1 MRAVLQR
8 VKYGDVSIEGKSV
21 GKIGQGFV
29 LLLGI
34 RDGDTEAECNYLL
47 EKVIHLRVFEDE
59 AGKMN
64 RSLLEARGALLVV
77 SQFTLYA
84 DCKKG
89 RRPSFTKAARP
100 EQAVPLYDYFV
111 TEAKRRGIE
120 TQTGVFGANM
130 QVTIENDGPVTILL
144 DTEELMPA

>member
-8 VKYGDVSIEGKSV
+8 VKYGNVSIGGKSV

-47 EKVIHLRVFEDE
+47 EKIIHLRVFEDE

-64 RSLLEARGALLVV
+64 RSLLEAQGALLIV

-111 TEAKRRGIE
+111 TEAKKRGIE
-120 TQTGVFGANM
+120 AQTGVFGADM